1 MYVYIYLYFIDKQNF
16 ICYNFGDNFSEGAYM
31 YTVFIIALVI
41 LLYTLQSLFT
51 RFYTDHYPG
60 DKGLTTPVFAVVC
73 GVIVTLVSFIFS
85 GFSFSCGWLTVLLGA
100 INAVVLY
107 GYDAFIIKA
116 SATGP
121 YSILM
126 TFSLTGGI
134 VVPAIVSWLFF
145 EVPFSFVQLVSILI
159 IFASVLMIS
168 KKEDESEN
176 KEEHKKHRTF
186 FLIVCT
192 LLGLANGLYGVL
204 LNVQQELTGVSE
216 KEEMVAVTFVGA
228 AVISLVQLLVREKK
242 NTLKAFRQTKLS
254 LLFLLLTALVSAL
267 AINALVIALEGAD
280 TTLVYT
286 FDNAGVLLLSAI
298 SSAVFFK
305 EKLSRLNVIGCIIM
319 SIGLICMSQYANIEL
334 LLKGLFA

>member
-1 MYVYIYLYFIDKQNF
+1 
-16 ICYNFGDNFSEGAYM
+16 M
-31 YTVFIIALVI
+31 YTAFIIALVI

-51 RFYTDHYPG
+51 RLYTDHYPG

-73 GVIVTLVSFIFS
+73 GLIVTAVSFIFS
-85 GFSFSCGWLTVLLGA
+85 GFSFSCGWLTVLLGI
-100 INAVVLY
+100 INAAILY

-145 EVPFSFVQLVSILI
+145 NVPFSWVQLISILI
-159 IFASVLMIS
+159 IFGAVLMIS
-168 KKEDESEN
+168 KKEGEEEN

-186 FLIVCT
+186 FLIICT

-204 LNVQQELTGVSE
+204 LNTQQELTGVAE
-216 KEEMVAVTFVGA
+216 KEEMVVVTFMGA
-228 AVISLVQLLVREKK
+228 ALISLIQIIVKEKK
-242 NTLKAFRQTKLS
+242 NTIAAFRQTKHS
-254 LLFLLLTALVSAL
+254 LIYLLLTALVSAL
-267 AINALVIALEGAD
+267 AINALVIALEGANA
-280 TTLVYT
+280 TLVYT

-298 SSAVFFK
+298 ASAILFK
-305 EKLSRLNVIGCIIM
+305 EKLSKLNIIGCIIM
-319 SIGLICMSQYANIEL
+319 SIGLICMSQYANIEQFIS
-334 LLKGLFA
+334 GLFA

>member
-1 MYVYIYLYFIDKQNF
+1 
-16 ICYNFGDNFSEGAYM
+16 M
-31 YTVFIIALVI
+31 YTAFIIALVI

-51 RFYTDHYPG
+51 RLYTDHYPG
-60 DKGLTTPVFAVVC
+60 DKGLTTPVFAVIC
-73 GVIVTLVSFIFS
+73 GLIVTVVSFIFS
-85 GFSFSCGWLTVLLGA
+85 GFTFSCGWLTVLLGI
-100 INAVVLY
+100 INAFILY

-145 EVPFSFVQLVSILI
+145 EVPFSVVQLVSILI

-168 KKEDESEN
+168 KKENEGED

-186 FLIVCT
+186 FLIICT

-216 KEEMVAVTFVGA
+216 KEEMVAVTFIGA
-228 AVISLVQLLVREKK
+228 AVISLVQLVVKEGR
-242 NTLKAFRQTKLS
+242 NTLKAFKQTKLS
-254 LLFLLLTALVSAL
+254 LAFLLLTALVSAL

-298 SSAVFFK
+298 ASAVFFK

-334 LLKGLFA
+334 FLKGLFA

>member
-1 MYVYIYLYFIDKQNF
+1 
-16 ICYNFGDNFSEGAYM
+16 M

-51 RFYTDHYPG
+51 RLYTDHYPG

-73 GVIVTLVSFIFS
+73 GLIVTAVSFIFS
-85 GFSFSCGWLTVLLGA
+85 GFAFSCGWLTVLLGI
-100 INAVVLY
+100 INAVILY

-134 VVPAIVSWLFF
+134 VVPAIASWMFF
-145 EVPFSFVQLVSILI
+145 SVPFSIVQLISILI

-168 KKEDESEN
+168 KKEDEDEN

-186 FLIVCT
+186 FLIICT

-204 LNVQQELTGVSE
+204 LNTQQELSGVAE
-216 KEEMVAVTFVGA
+216 KEEMVVVTFIGA
-228 AVISLVQLLVREKK
+228 AVISLVQLIVKEKK
-242 NTLKAFRQTKLS
+242 NTLAAFKQTKLS
-254 LLFLLLTALVSAL
+254 LVFLLLTALVSAL
-267 AINALVIALEGAD
+267 AINALVIALEGANA
-280 TTLVYT
+280 TLVYT

-298 SSAVFFK
+298 ASAIFFK
-305 EKLSRLNVIGCIIM
+305 EKLSKLNVIGCIIM

-334 LLKGLFA
+334 FLKSLFA

>member
-1 MYVYIYLYFIDKQNF
+1 MIKFQ
-16 ICYNFGDNFSEGAYM
+16 GDNM

-51 RFYTDHYPG
+51 RLYTDFYPG

-73 GVIVTLVSFIFS
+73 GLIVTAVSFIFS
-85 GFSFSCGWLTVLLGA
+85 GFSFSCGWLTILLGL
-100 INAVVLY
+100 INAAILY

-145 EVPFSFVQLVSILI
+145 SVPFSFVQLISIMI

-168 KKEDESEN
+168 KKEDEEEN

-186 FLIVCT
+186 FLIICT

-204 LNVQQELTGVSE
+204 LNTQQELTGVAE
-216 KEEMVAVTFVGA
+216 KEEMVVVTFMGA
-228 AVISLVQLLVREKK
+228 ALISLVQLIVKEKK
-242 NTLKAFRQTKLS
+242 NTIAAFRQTKKS
-254 LLFLLLTALVSAL
+254 LIYLLLTALVSAL
-267 AINALVIALEGAD
+267 AINALVIALEGANA
-280 TTLVYT
+280 TLVYT

-298 SSAVFFK
+298 ASAILFK
-305 EKLSRLNVIGCIIM
+305 EKLSKLNIVGCIIM
-319 SIGLICMSQYANIEL
+319 SIGLICMSQYANIEAFL
-334 LLKGLFA
+334 RGLFA